1 MHIYVYIYVYVYI
14 YIYITYL
21 FVHIYIY
28 IYIYIQ
34 YTNLSRCSKQIRS
47 FATFS
52 LFEMIFLRFST
63 VSVRSTVRSNCPP
76 VVGVMLIV
84 ISSGSRTVAATQP
97 HPGCSGDVE
106 EEDDNDDDEEDNE
119 EEFVGSGET
128 EPALIE
134 R

>member
-1 MHIYVYIYVYVYI
+1 M
-14 YIYITYL
+14 
-21 FVHIYIY
+21 
-28 IYIYIQ
+28 
-34 YTNLSRCSKQIRS
+34 
-47 FATFS
+47 
-52 LFEMIFLRFST
+52 
-63 VSVRSTVRSNCPP
+63 
-76 VVGVMLIV
+76 VGVMLIV